1 MSGKNILV
9 VTASMGSGHNKAA
22 NAVAEAIKRKYPV
35 NKINVID
42 FMSTETAYFN
52 SLVKDIYLKMLD
64 HTPSVYEFFYK
75 FTSDSTKGSTI
86 QSVFAH
92 AMKKDMRELI
102 KKYEADMVIC
112 THPFPCAAA
121 SYLKQTGEINIPLIT
136 VMTDF
141 CVHQFWLYKNIDIY
155 FTAND
160 LLKKEM
166 VNQGL
171 LEERIFVTGI
181 PVGYNFRV
189 DYNRDDLLA
198 NFKLEKDK
206 PVALIMGGGL
216 GLGGVKNALCQLER
230 LKKDIQ
236 ILVITGANVALWSE
250 MNEYAQHSKHKIF
263 VWGYSHNIQEFM
275 SVATFLISKPGALTI
290 SEALTRE
297 LPMIL
302 HDPIPGPEVDNA
314 KFVSDNGAAIWV
326 KHQDTLDAVVREVLS
341 DATILPKL
349 RNNAKVLKKPY
360 ASDNI
365 ADVIANML
373 GLDYY

>member
-22 NAVAEAIKRKYPV
+22 NAVAEAIKRKYPA
-35 NKINVID
+35 NKVNVID

-64 HTPSVYEFFYK
+64 HTPNVYEFFYK

-102 KKYEADMVIC
+102 NKYQADMVIC

-121 SYLKQTGEINIPLIT
+121 SYLKQTGDINIPLIT

-171 LEERIFVTGI
+171 LEERIFSTGI
-181 PVGYNFRV
+181 PIGYDFRLE
-189 DYNRDDLLA
+189 YNREDLLKK
-198 NFKLEKDK
+198 FKLEDNV
-206 PVALIMGGGL
+206 PVALLMGGGL
-216 GLGGVKNALCQLER
+216 GLGGVKDALCQLER

-236 ILVITGANVALWSE
+236 ILVITGANVSLWSE

-314 KFVSDNGAAIWV
+314 KFIAESGAAVWV

-349 RNNAKVLKKPY
+349 KANARNLKKPF
-360 ASDNI
+360 AADNI
-365 ADVIANML
+365 ADIIAEML
-373 GLDYY
+373 GLD

>member
-189 DYNRDDLLA
+189 DYNREDLLA
-198 NFKLEKDK
+198 KFKLEKDK

-250 MNEYAQHSKHKIF
+250 MNEYAKHSKHKIF

-326 KHQDTLDAVVREVLS
+326 RHQDTLDAVVREVLS

-373 GLDYY
+373 GLD

>member
-198 NFKLEKDK
+198 KFKLEKDK

-216 GLGGVKNALCQLER
+216 GLGGVKNALCQLEH
-230 LKKDIQ
+230 LEKDIQ

-360 ASDNI
+360 ASDYI

-373 GLDYY
+373 GLD

>member
-102 KKYEADMVIC
+102 KKYESDMVIC

-198 NFKLEKDK
+198 KFKLEKDK

-373 GLDYY
+373 GLD

>member
-198 NFKLEKDK
+198 KLKLEKDK

-326 KHQDTLDAVVREVLS
+326 RHQDTLDAVVREVLS

-365 ADVIANML
+365 ADIIANML
-373 GLDYY
+373 GLD

>member
-189 DYNRDDLLA
+189 DYNRDDLLTK
-198 NFKLEKDK
+198 FKLEKDK

-216 GLGGVKNALCQLER
+216 GLGGVKNALRQLER

-326 KHQDTLDAVVREVLS
+326 RHQDTLDAVVREVLS

-373 GLDYY
+373 GLD

>member
-198 NFKLEKDK
+198 KFKLEKDK

-216 GLGGVKNALCQLER
+216 GLGGVKNALCQLEH
-230 LKKDIQ
+230 LEKDIQ

-250 MNEYAQHSKHKIF
+250 MNEYAQHSIHKIF

-373 GLDYY
+373 GLD

>member
-189 DYNRDDLLA
+189 DYNRDDLLTK
-198 NFKLEKDK
+198 FKLEKDK

-326 KHQDTLDAVVREVLS
+326 RHQNTLDAVVREVLS

-373 GLDYY
+373 GLD

>member
-198 NFKLEKDK
+198 KFKLEKDK

-236 ILVITGANVALWSE
+236 ILVITGTNVALWSE

-373 GLDYY
+373 GLD

>member
-166 VNQGL
+166 VNQGI

-198 NFKLEKDK
+198 KFKLEKDK

-236 ILVITGANVALWSE
+236 ILVFTGANVALWSE

-373 GLDYY
+373 GLD

>member
-136 VMTDF
+136 VTTDF

-198 NFKLEKDK
+198 KFKLEKDK

-373 GLDYY
+373 GLD

>member
-52 SLVKDIYLKMLD
+52 SLVKDIYLKLLD

-198 NFKLEKDK
+198 KFKLEKDK

-373 GLDYY
+373 GLD

>member
-189 DYNRDDLLA
+189 DYSRDDLLA
-198 NFKLEKDK
+198 KFKLEKDK

-373 GLDYY
+373 GLD

>member
-155 FTAND
+155 FTVND

-189 DYNRDDLLA
+189 DYNRDDLLTK
-198 NFKLEKDK
+198 FKLEKDK

-326 KHQDTLDAVVREVLS
+326 RHQDTLDAVVREVLS

-373 GLDYY
+373 GLD

>member
-198 NFKLEKDK
+198 KFKLEKDK

-349 RNNAKVLKKPY
+349 RNNAKILKKPY

-373 GLDYY
+373 GLD

>member
-112 THPFPCAAA
+112 TNPFPCAAA

-189 DYNRDDLLA
+189 DYNRDDLLTK
-198 NFKLEKDK
+198 FKLEKDK

-326 KHQDTLDAVVREVLS
+326 RHQDTLDAVVREVLS

-373 GLDYY
+373 GLD

>member
-9 VTASMGSGHNKAA
+9 VTASMGSGNNKAA

-198 NFKLEKDK
+198 KFKLEKDK

-373 GLDYY
+373 GLD

>member
-9 VTASMGSGHNKAA
+9 VTASMGSGHNKSA

-198 NFKLEKDK
+198 KFKLEKDK

-373 GLDYY
+373 GLD

>member
-75 FTSDSTKGSTI
+75 FTSDSIKGSTI

-189 DYNRDDLLA
+189 DYNRDDLLTK
-198 NFKLEKDK
+198 FKLEKDK

-326 KHQDTLDAVVREVLS
+326 RHQDTLDAVVREVLS

-373 GLDYY
+373 GLD

>member
-112 THPFPCAAA
+112 THPFPCAAT

-198 NFKLEKDK
+198 KFKLEKDK

-373 GLDYY
+373 GLD

>member
-198 NFKLEKDK
+198 KFKLEKDK

-326 KHQDTLDAVVREVLS
+326 RHQDTLDAVVREVLS

-365 ADVIANML
+365 ADIIANML
-373 GLDYY
+373 GLD

>member
-189 DYNRDDLLA
+189 DYNRDDLLEK
-198 NFKLEKDK
+198 FKLEKDK

-373 GLDYY
+373 GLD

>member
-42 FMSTETAYFN
+42 FMSTETACFN

-198 NFKLEKDK
+198 KFKLEKDK

-326 KHQDTLDAVVREVLS
+326 RHQDTLDAVVREVLS

-365 ADVIANML
+365 ADIIANML
-373 GLDYY
+373 GLD

>member
-189 DYNRDDLLA
+189 DYNRDDLLVK
-198 NFKLEKDK
+198 FKLEKDK

-373 GLDYY
+373 GLD

>member
-42 FMSTETAYFN
+42 FMTTETAYFN

-198 NFKLEKDK
+198 KFKLEKDK

-373 GLDYY
+373 GLD

>member
-198 NFKLEKDK
+198 KFKLEKDK

-250 MNEYAQHSKHKIF
+250 MNEYARHSKHKIF

-373 GLDYY
+373 GLD

>member
-112 THPFPCAAA
+112 THPFPCVAA

-198 NFKLEKDK
+198 KFKLEKDK

-326 KHQDTLDAVVREVLS
+326 RHQDTLDAVVREVLS

-373 GLDYY
+373 GLD

>member
-136 VMTDF
+136 VMTDV

-198 NFKLEKDK
+198 KFKLEKDK

-373 GLDYY
+373 GLD

>member
-198 NFKLEKDK
+198 KFKLEKDK

-250 MNEYAQHSKHKIF
+250 MNKYAQHSKHKIF

-326 KHQDTLDAVVREVLS
+326 RHQDTLDAVVREVLS

-373 GLDYY
+373 GLD

>member
-198 NFKLEKDK
+198 KFKLEKDK

-236 ILVITGANVALWSE
+236 IRVITGANVALWSE

-373 GLDYY
+373 GLD

>member
-198 NFKLEKDK
+198 KFKLEKDK

-314 KFVSDNGAAIWV
+314 KFVFDNGAAIWV

-373 GLDYY
+373 GLD

>member
-42 FMSTETAYFN
+42 FMSTETDYFN

-198 NFKLEKDK
+198 KFKLEKDK

-373 GLDYY
+373 GLD

>member
-198 NFKLEKDK
+198 KFKLEKDK

-297 LPMIL
+297 LPRIL

-326 KHQDTLDAVVREVLS
+326 RHQDTLDAVVREVLS

-373 GLDYY
+373 GLD

>member
-189 DYNRDDLLA
+189 DYNRDDLLTK
-198 NFKLEKDK
+198 FKLEKDK

-326 KHQDTLDAVVREVLS
+326 RHQDTLEAVVREVLS

-373 GLDYY
+373 GLD

>member
-198 NFKLEKDK
+198 KFKLEKDK

-314 KFVSDNGAAIWV
+314 KFVSDNGAGIWV

-349 RNNAKVLKKPY
+349 RNNANVLTNAD
-360 ASDNI
+360 ASDHL

-373 GLDYY
+373 GLD

>member
-198 NFKLEKDK
+198 KFKLEKDK

-302 HDPIPGPEVDNA
+302 HDPIPGPEVDNV

-373 GLDYY
+373 GLD